1 MLSWLEKYCKLL
13 KHPLSVKDKIN
24 AIILMK
30 CIYFETQCRQYPLV
44 NENVKKNKSS
54 PKVNHFYVLY
64 EAMKS
69 NTIL

>member
-1 MLSWLEKYCKLL
+1 M
-13 KHPLSVKDKIN
+13 DN
-24 AIILMK
+24 A
-30 CIYFETQCRQYPLV
+30 PLV
-44 NENVKKNKSS
+44 TENVKKNKFS